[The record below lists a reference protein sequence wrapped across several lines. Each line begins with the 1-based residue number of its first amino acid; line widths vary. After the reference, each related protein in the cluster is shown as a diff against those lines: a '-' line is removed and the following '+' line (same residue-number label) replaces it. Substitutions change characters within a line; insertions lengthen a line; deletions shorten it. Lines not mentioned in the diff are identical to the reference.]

1 MAKGKQQYHHGALR
15 QALLDAALEILTE
28 DGLDAMSLRAIA
40 RRAGVSQAA
49 PYSHFKNR
57 DEILAGVAQLGFER
71 LSRDLRRAERG
82 GRNTGDS
89 LKAQGVAYIRFA
101 AKNPDLY
108 RLMFS
113 SEARNSNGVE
123 GLAETAADSYGVIS
137 GSVARQL
144 GDTEADAGT
153 LAAWALVHGIA
164 DLVRRGRITLPR
176 SAAAQKKFI
185 EEILSHLF

>member
-71 LSRDLRRAERG
+71 LSRDLRKLYCLPYDSWKNRLAVLRFVQDIPLKSGDRG
-82 GRNTGDS
+82 YDIISETQHNLDT
-89 LKAQGVAYIRFA
+89 LKDVPTNI
-101 AKNPDLY
+101 
-108 RLMFS
+108 
-113 SEARNSNGVE
+113 
-123 GLAETAADSYGVIS
+123 
-137 GSVARQL
+137 
-144 GDTEADAGT
+144 
-153 LAAWALVHGIA
+153 
-164 DLVRRGRITLPR
+164 
-176 SAAAQKKFI
+176 
-185 EEILSHLF
+185 